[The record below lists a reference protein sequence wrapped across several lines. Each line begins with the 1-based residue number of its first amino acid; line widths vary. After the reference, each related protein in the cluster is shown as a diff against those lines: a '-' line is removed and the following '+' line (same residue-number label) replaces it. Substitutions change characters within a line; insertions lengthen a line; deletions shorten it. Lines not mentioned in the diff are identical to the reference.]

1 MNVTRRDF
9 MKLAA
14 AGAVGTM
21 RWRDYAAEVGMP
33 PLRVGVLSDIHVSW
47 RLGSGKSADRYGA
60 PEYFLKTLEF
70 LRDAKVDAVIIAGD
84 LTNYGDA
91 AELQVVGEVWDK
103 VFPGNRRPDGAEV
116 VKLFLH
122 GNHDVGFSWT
132 HKKDFTT
139 PEAKAAL
146 FEKSILKDRAG
157 TWRAAFHEA
166 WSPVY
171 MKDVKG
177 YKFICA
183 HWGNEKELD
192 AFLTAHKAELA
203 GDKPFFYAQHPHP
216 RDTVYGDWA
225 WGRDKG
231 DSTAALS
238 KFPNAIA
245 FSGHS
250 HFSLTMEQSIWQ
262 GAFTSIG
269 TASLSY
275 IGLPEVGR
283 LRENGHQFKDL
294 GRDLHMGKTSCAGR
308 QGMVMD
314 VFPDRVNLVRREF
327 LSNDDCADVWSI
339 PVGTNAARPF
349 DYASRAAVAKA
360 PHFPVDARATVV
372 RKPGKDRGK
381 NAEEQLVITFPQ
393 ALAATPHNRVIDY
406 EVTAHVA
413 GQPDLVRY
421 VYAPGF
427 FRPVADIPST
437 ASCVFAVSE
446 FPVGATVDFEIR
458 ALDSWSAKSR
468 PLTCRI

>member
-21 RWRDYAAEVGMP
+21 RWRDYAAEVGMS

-60 PEYFLKTLEF
+60 PEYFLKTLES

-157 TWRAAFHEA
+157 TWQAAFHEA

-177 YKFICA
+177 YKVDILNLMEDDDSGVAAAPAKAVLGSDNTTTYQYGTLYHKGGAKMDFSNTTTLLTVT
-183 HWGNEKELD
+183 GNSDET
-192 AFLTAHKAELA
+192 FNQTAQDHI
-203 GDKPFFYAQHPHP
+203 
-216 RDTVYGDWA
+216 
-225 WGRDKG
+225 
-231 DSTAALS
+231 
-238 KFPNAIA
+238 KFAIPT
-245 FSGHS
+245 G
-250 HFSLTMEQSIWQ
+250 I
-262 GAFTSIG
+262 
-269 TASLSY
+269 
-275 IGLPEVGR
+275 LPE
-283 LRENGHQFKDL
+283 E
-294 GRDLHMGKTSCAGR
+294 KTDAKASATNYY
-308 QGMVMD
+308 VI
-314 VFPDRVNLVRREF
+314 PA
-327 LSNDDCADVWSI
+327 NDDNTKTGLTFHVTYKLTSEDTGETIIVR
-339 PVGTNAARPF
+339 N
-349 DYASRAAVAKA
+349 
-360 PHFPVDARATVV
+360 ATVHV
-372 RKPGKDRGK
+372 KYDYCKWQPNYVYTYIFRITKSSTGSTGSP
-381 NAEEQLVITFPQ
+381 VIDPSDPSVGEQ
-393 ALAATPHNRVIDY
+393 ALYPIIFDDCTVEDWQNAT
-406 EVTAHVA
+406 ETET
-413 GQPDLVRY
+413 
-421 VYAPGF
+421 
-427 FRPVADIPST
+427 PVN
-437 ASCVFAVSE
+437 
-446 FPVGATVDFEIR
+446 
-458 ALDSWSAKSR
+458 
-468 PLTCRI
+468 